1 MNENDVRP
9 NSLAKVIA
17 PEDLNEGDLIAVL
30 NVVDEIVPMLLM
42 REAWQDSKAMEPLR
56 VMYLPCGDPA
66 PMKVEAVCLPF
77 VLVKQADGVVRTID
91 VRRYRLARLP
101 VDYGKRV
108 WKLLKEKRSGKASSC
123 DD

>member
-17 PEDLNEGDLIAVL
+17 PEDLCEGDLIAVL
-30 NVVDEIVPMLLM
+30 NVVDEFVPMLLT
-42 REAWQDSKAMEPLR
+42 REAWQESKSVEPLR

-77 VLVKQADGVVRTID
+77 VLVKQADGAVRTLD

-101 VDYGKRV
+101 IEYGKRV
-108 WKLLKEKRSGKASSC
+108 WKLLKEKRAGKVSSC
-123 DD
+123 ED